1 MALYLK
7 KKVVQPGDFSDQQRW
22 WSIRVMY
29 LTMFLSS
36 VTFTLTLSSIW
47 PFLQVLDPS
56 ATADFLGWVVAAYS
70 VGQLVASPFFGMWA
84 NYRGQS
90 REPLVAS
97 IALGI
102 GANIMYAYLQSI
114 PGNKGLLM
122 IIARG
127 LIGFGAGN
135 VAVVRAY
142 VAGAT
147 NVSERTPAMANVSIF
162 QSVGFILGPVI
173 QAALV
178 PISYPGAVEAPGF
191 HLNMYTAPA
200 ILGAICC
207 TVNVVL
213 LFAVFREF
221 KVHDDVTI
229 TNIQSS
235 YEESVKNYKPDY
247 FAVIY
252 CIIIF
257 FVVLFIFT
265 IFETIATPLGMNMFA
280 WSKKQSTLYVGVI
293 LASCGVE
300 AIGVFVV
307 LKILSRRINERYLLI
322 MGFVLC
328 FFGYF
333 VQLPWGDGLPV
344 RAPAVMMTS
353 HTIKPTGVGNRT
365 LEGIMSQ
372 LSNHAD
378 SGILTMLVDNVTTAL
393 SAVNTTIAPLTMRTM
408 GDASSLVTEA
418 SIGTAATLT
427 SNIADAVISTA
438 ETTTKATTTITDAIL
453 STAETFTTTKAT
465 TTITDAIL
473 STAETFTTTKA
484 TTTITDAILSTAE
497 TFTTT
502 EATTTITDAILS
514 TAETFTTT
522 EATTTITDAILSTAE
537 TFTTTE
543 ATTTITDAILSTA
556 ATAATATTSTPT
568 HTTGHIVSTYSTT
581 VSNMTSTPHS
591 NISTT
596 VEPVGCPATMDWC
609 NHTPPVYLAQYIVGC
624 IIISAGYPAA
634 NVMCYTLFSKILG
647 PKPQGTWMGWLTAS
661 GSLARTLGPIF
672 VSQIYYSFGPRV
684 TFGAD
689 CGIIL
694 LTIIAIIAV
703 FKRLVPCKYT
713 TDYQQQNGD
722 AVN

>member
-1 MALYLK
+1 MDEPNERSPILGKNSFK
-7 KKVVQPGDFSDQQRW
+7 KKAVQPGDLSDRKRW

-70 VGQLVASPFFGMWA
+70 VGQLVASPLFGIWA
-84 NYRGQS
+84 NCRGQS

-97 IALGI
+97 ITLGI
-102 GANIMYAYLQSI
+102 GANIMYAYLQTI
-114 PGNKGLLM
+114 PGPKGLLM
-122 IIARG
+122 IISRG

-147 NVSERTPAMANVSIF
+147 NMSERTPAMANVSIF
-162 QSVGFILGPVI
+162 QSVGFILGPII
-173 QAALV
+173 QSALV
-178 PISYPGAVEAPGF
+178 PISYPGLVERPEF

-213 LFAVFREF
+213 LFVVFKEF
-221 KVHDDVTI
+221 QVHDDIVI
-229 TNIQSS
+229 NNIQSS
-235 YEESVKNYKPDY
+235 YEESVKKYKPDY

-265 IFETIATPLGMNMFA
+265 IFETIATPLGMDMFA
-280 WSKKQSTLYVGVI
+280 WTKKQSTLYVGII

-307 LKILSRRINERYLLI
+307 LKIASRRINERYLLI

-328 FFGYF
+328 FLGYF

-344 RAPAVMMTS
+344 RAPAVMVASQTVE
-353 HTIKPTGVGNRT
+353 PTGVLKST
-365 LEGIMSQ
+365 LDSLMSPGSNSTDGGI
-372 LSNHAD
+372 
-378 SGILTMLVDNVTTAL
+378 ITMLVDNVTTTL
-393 SAVNTTIAPLTMRTM
+393 STLDTTIAPLTKTAIE
-408 GDASSLVTEA
+408 DAKSLVTEA
-418 SIGTAATLT
+418 SVGTAATLT
-427 SNIADAVISTA
+427 SNITEAVMSTA
-438 ETTTKATTTITDAIL
+438 KVLTTTTATTTISDSIL
-453 STAETFTTTKAT
+453 STAETLTTTAAT
-465 TTITDAIL
+465 TTISDSIL
-473 STAETFTTTKA
+473 STAETLTTTAA
-484 TTTITDAILSTAE
+484 TTTISDSILSTAE
-497 TFTTT
+497 T
-502 EATTTITDAILS
+502 L
-514 TAETFTTT
+514 
-522 EATTTITDAILSTAE
+522 
-537 TFTTTE
+537 TTTE

-556 ATAATATTSTPT
+556 ATASTSTPQ
-568 HTTGHIVSTYSTT
+568 HTTEHILSTYSTT

-591 NISTT
+591 NVSTT
-596 VEPVGCPATMDWC
+596 VEPVGCPSTMDWC
-609 NHTPPVYLAQYIVGC
+609 NHTPPVYLAQYLVGC

-647 PKPQGTWMGWLTAS
+647 PKPQGMWMGWLTAS

-684 TFGAD
+684 TFAAD
-689 CGIIL
+689 CAVIL
-694 LTIIAIIAV
+694 VTILAIIAV

-713 TDYQQQNGD
+713 TDYQHQNGTS
-722 AVN
+722 VN